1 MQKKIKKVISLTLA
15 MPAFMLC
22 ASDNSMATDLGLL
35 AQLLGVAVLAAVIA
49 WNKNEL
55 MG

>member
-1 MQKKIKKVISLTLA
+1 MQKKTKKVISLALA
-15 MPAFMLC
+15 IPAFIVC
-22 ASDNSMATDLGLL
+22 ASDNSMSTDLGLL